1 MKIFDPTFSSTSSSA
16 AALALSLAT
25 ALLAAAPT
33 VNAEPGSHVFHRPSH
48 LQRRQAATNSA
59 TSSGSSADQKS
70 IYEQAFTDPVAAA
83 KAANAL
89 PFIAGQYATGNLYR
103 YNLAADNGQLP
114 WNTNVPFIP
123 EAAVDGSMDG
133 GWKELPDIQ
142 GMTLNRT
149 FAVQPGVV
157 MPFYQTTGYDGTKI
171 KRAVMIMPGKP
182 RDCWKYTS
190 LVQNALN
197 VYITNPQ
204 SSSGRADGSPNSDDT
219 ARTAQD
225 EVLLLGPCWMNED
238 DHTAGA
244 IQSGELYWHSSQWQ
258 SGMASRGPGDTQL
271 SSYQVMDSFMDTL
284 FDKTQFPALEAVVVA
299 GHSMGAQMVQRYSV
313 VKQPA
318 AYDGNITFWIGNP
331 GSYAWLD
338 SSRPNHNNASCATTF
353 DEWAYGLDGSGVPPY
368 ARSRVRNN
376 KQQVV
381 STFQSRNVHLNY
393 GLLDNGQGDTAC
405 AASYQGANH
414 LERGCH
420 FVESVANLSG
430 GSLPKTQTANFMPNV
445 SHQDYSMLSYN
456 ISLYRLFEEVPAG
469 ASSNGTATAANGKGG
484 AKGGASTASKGN
496 GSGKSS
502 AASMY
507 KAGIA
512 AAGVGTVLSFG
523 VSLF

>member
-1 MKIFDPTFSSTSSSA
+1 MKAFHPSA
-16 AALALSLAT
+16 LGLAT
-25 ALLAAAPT
+25 ALLAVAPS
-33 VNAEPGSHVFHRPSH
+33 VSAEPGSHALHRPSH
-48 LQRRQAATNSA
+48 LQRRQASPS
-59 TSSGSSADQKS
+59 SSGSTASQKS
-70 IYEQAFTDPVAAA
+70 IYQQAFTDPVGAA

-89 PFIAGQYATGNLYR
+89 PYIAGQYATGNLYR
-103 YNLAADNGQLP
+103 YNLATDNGQLP

-123 EAAVDGSMDG
+123 EAAVDGSDDG
-133 GWKELPDIQ
+133 GWQALPQIQ

-157 MPFYQTTGYDGTKI
+157 MPFYQTEGYDTTKI

-204 SSSGRADGSPNSDDT
+204 SSSSSADGSPNSNDA

-225 EVLLLGPCWMNED
+225 EVLILGPCWMNED
-238 DHTAGA
+238 DHKAGA
-244 IQSGELYWHSSQWQ
+244 IQNGELYWRNSQWQ

-284 FDKTQFPALEAVVVA
+284 FDRTQFPALEAVVVA

-318 AYDGNITFWIGNP
+318 AYDGNMTFWFGNP

-338 SSRPNHNNASCATTF
+338 ASRPNQNNASCATTY
-353 DEWAYGLDGSGVPPY
+353 DDWAYGLDGSGVPPY
-368 ARSRVRNN
+368 ARSRVKNG
-376 KQQVV
+376 KQQII
-381 STFQSRNVHLNY
+381 STFQSRNVHMNF

-430 GSLPKTQTANFMPNV
+430 GALPKTQTANFMPNV

-456 ISLYRLFEEVPAG
+456 ISLYRLFEEIPAG
-469 ASSNGTATAANGKGG
+469 ASSNGSSVASGGGKTGSSSATK
-484 AKGGASTASKGN
+484 
-496 GSGKSS
+496 GSGSSKSS

-507 KAGIA
+507 KAGML
-512 AAGVGTVLSFG
+512 AAGAGALFSFG
-523 VSLF
+523 MSLL

>member
-1 MKIFDPTFSSTSSSA
+1 MKIFDPTASST
-16 AALALSLAT
+16 ALALSLAT
-25 ALLAAAPT
+25 ALLASTTP
-33 VNAEPGSHVFHRPSH
+33 VNAEPASHVLHRPSH
-48 LQRRQAATNSA
+48 LQRRQASTS
-59 TSSGSSADQKS
+59 SSGSTANQKA
-70 IYEQAFTDPVAAA
+70 IYAQAFTDPVGAA

-89 PFIAGQYATGNLYR
+89 PYIAGQYATGGLYR
-103 YNLAADNGQLP
+103 YNLASDNGQLP

-123 EAAVDGSMDG
+123 EAAVDGSVDG
-133 GWKELPDIQ
+133 GWKELPDIR

-157 MPFYQTTGYDGTKI
+157 MPFYQTQGYDGTKI

-182 RDCWKYTS
+182 RDCWKHTS
-190 LVQNALN
+190 LVQNALQ

-204 SSSGRADGSPNSDDT
+204 SSSSSPDGTPTSNDA

-225 EVLLLGPCWMNED
+225 EVLILGPCWMNED
-238 DHTAGA
+238 DHQAGA
-244 IQSGELYWHSSQWQ
+244 IQSGELYWHQSQWQ

-271 SSYQVMDSFMDTL
+271 SSYQVMDSFIDTL

-318 AYDGNITFWIGNP
+318 SYDGNITFWFGNP

-338 SSRPNHNNASCATTF
+338 SSRPNHNNASCDDTY
-353 DEWAYGLDGSGVPPY
+353 DDWAYGLDGSGVPPY
-368 ARSRVRNN
+368 ARSRVKNN

-381 STFQSRNVHLNY
+381 STFQSRNVHMNY

-469 ASSNGTATAANGKGG
+469 ASSNGTAANGG
-484 AKGGASTASKGN
+484 AQGTKNGASTSSKGS
-496 GSGKSS
+496 GSAKSA

-507 KAGIA
+507 KAGML
-512 AAGVGTVLSFG
+512 AAGAGAVFAFGT
-523 VSLF
+523 SLL